1 MRSSVMPDKSKSQY
15 AIQVE
20 NLSKRFP
27 RTAGYRD
34 ILTFWRR
41 KHVRALDGV
50 SLAVQSG
57 GIFGVLGPNGAGK
70 TTLLKILVG
79 LILPD
84 EGRVLIK
91 GVDASERPGQTQK
104 SLTYVSGDERTLYW
118 RLTGRQ
124 NLLFFAALNEI
135 PRRDRAQR
143 VEDVLDIVGLSDVAN
158 ERVMGYSTGM
168 RQRLALARGI
178 LPGPEIILLDEP
190 TRSLDPLSARS
201 FQDFIKHDLAG
212 RHGKTIVL
220 TTHNMEE
227 ASYLCERVAIL
238 HQGRLKACD
247 TVDAIT
253 QKLAGRRRFTV
264 TLAEPLGGVAS
275 QLRNLPGVMAVTED
289 PANGHGYDGLSLEVT
304 VEDPAQ
310 HMPLI
315 VECIVRSGGKVVQV
329 SQAQASLTD
338 AIAALTEEP
347 VDNHQAARV
356 PVERLGAGA

>member
-1 MRSSVMPDKSKSQY
+1 MSQY
-15 AIQVE
+15 AIEVE

-41 KHVRALDGV
+41 KHVRALDSV
-50 SLAVQSG
+50 SLTVQSG
-57 GIFGVLGPNGAGK
+57 GVFGVLGPNGAGK

-253 QKLAGRRRFTV
+253 RKLTGRRRFAI
-264 TLAEPLGGVAS
+264 TLAEPLDGVAP
-275 QLRNLPGVMAVTED
+275 QLRSLPGVTAVAESSADGRGD
-289 PANGHGYDGLSLEVT
+289 PASRPHDGLSFEVT

-315 VECIVRSGGKVVQV
+315 VNYIVRSGGKVVQV